1 LGVLNILAKAGHY
14 HRLFHITPY
23 NFGPIKIIGGILMT
37 ENKNEGLL
45 KTVLVIYIVVV
56 LVYGILY
63 FLVPDFLVKLS
74 GGTPV
79 FNVWLRW

>member
-1 LGVLNILAKAGHY
+1 
-14 HRLFHITPY
+14 
-23 NFGPIKIIGGILMT
+23 MT

-79 FNVWLRW
+79 FHGWLRW